1 MNKNASSM
9 IDLSTCRSVR
19 IGIKKMTRIMKTVTD
34 YFEAWIFLFIFAA
47 FSLIMPIFS
56 DIALKNGISFF
67 AFQIAGIF
75 IPGMATVLLINR
87 REMTRLDLL
96 TLSYAVGYG
105 LNIVLYYITVPF
117 QLQGI
122 MRYFV
127 LFLAIA
133 GSIVIVMKR
142 KQIKEY
148 ESDQTGSLICAILII
163 VLLIVETFAV
173 CAANFHPP
181 KVQESTLYHDMLY
194 WIGNTITLKK
204 GYPAVSFREYPN
216 PYTYHFFSSM
226 QLSVIS
232 LVTNIRPVILG
243 YTFYFIQP
251 VFLMIT
257 AAYAVFRR
265 MTGKKWIVALAI
277 VALLFTEGK
286 ADWTKVTHIAHLFVI
301 QFGYEISIGFYLLFF
316 LCLYWQLKQEK
327 FDLML
332 CFITVFLFTI
342 TLGTK
347 SSFGAIALCV
357 EGIICMG
364 WLLQKKYK
372 KAFGYGIPI
381 LISFVLMYLFVVN
394 LASSDQPESSIMA
407 TLLSDD
413 PTIYKV
419 SFMLR
424 SMKENMLLLAGN
436 NRIMVAIISILNV
449 AITQIICQYCVYVPF
464 YYCLFMR
471 IFKTKHWDI
480 LDSACIGATVI
491 GTFITLNWGNPDSS
505 VTYFIMATYPPA
517 VLFTLREI
525 ECLRVSGA
533 FTNKLRRYMAIGIM
547 LVFCVFGVRDAVFHM
562 NGLENVQLGIKHI
575 KNPDKVSENAKMDR
589 AYISTDDF
597 AAYEWIRCNTD
608 DDTLVIANIGL
619 QRGREESSRHSRVP
633 GVFTERY
640 VISNDDTDSLFY
652 DLDFTK
658 IKELK
663 QMGISYIIY
672 NNTATPGFSL
682 PESIGTVVYSN
693 ATNIIYN
700 LQ

>member
-1 MNKNASSM
+1 
-9 IDLSTCRSVR
+9 
-19 IGIKKMTRIMKTVTD
+19 MTRIMKTVTD

-56 DIALKNGISFF
+56 DIAVKNGISFF
-67 AFQIAGIF
+67 VFQIAGIF
-75 IPGMATVLLINR
+75 IPGMATMLLINS

-105 LNIVLYYITVPF
+105 MNILLYYITVPF

-122 MRYFV
+122 MKYFV
-127 LFLAIA
+127 LFLAIT
-133 GSIVIVMKR
+133 GCIIIVIKR

-148 ESDQTGSLICAILII
+148 SSDKTGSLICAILII
-163 VLLIVETFAV
+163 ALLVVEMFAV
-173 CAANFHPP
+173 CAANFYPP
-181 KVQESTLYHDMLY
+181 KVQENTLYHDMLY

-251 VFLMIT
+251 IFLMIM
-257 AAYAVFRR
+257 AAYALFRR
-265 MTGKKWIVALAI
+265 LTGKKWIIALAI
-277 VALLFTEGK
+277 IALFLTEGK
-286 ADWTKVTHIAHLFVI
+286 ADWTKITYVAHLFVI
-301 QFGYEISIGFYLLFF
+301 QFGFEISIGFYLLFF
-316 LCLYWQLKQEK
+316 MCLYLQLKQGK
-327 FDLML
+327 FNLSL
-332 CFITVFLFTI
+332 CILSVFLFAM

-347 SSFGAIALCV
+347 SPFGAIALCAT
-357 EGIICMG
+357 GIICLG
-364 WLLQKKYK
+364 WLLQKKYRN
-372 KAFGYGIPI
+372 AFGYGIPI
-381 LISFVLMYLFVVN
+381 LVCFILMYLFIVN
-394 LASSDQPESSIMA
+394 LGNSDQPESSILK
-407 TLLSDD
+407 TFFTND
-413 PTIYKV
+413 PRIYNM
-419 SFMLR
+419 SFILR
-424 SMKENMLLLAGN
+424 GIKENFLAIAGN
-436 NRIMVAIISILNV
+436 NGIVAAVMLILNV
-449 AITQIICQYCVYVPF
+449 AITQILCQYCVYVPF
-464 YYCLFMR
+464 FYCLFMR
-471 IFKTKHWDI
+471 IFRTKSWDI
-480 LDSACIGATVI
+480 LDSACIGTILI
-491 GTFITLNWGNPDSS
+491 GTFITLNWGNPDFS
-505 VTYFIMATYPPA
+505 VAYFIMTTYPPA

-533 FTNKLRRYMAIGIM
+533 FTNKLRRYMAIGVM
-547 LVFCVFGVRDAVFHM
+547 LVLCVFGVRDAVFHM

-640 VISNDDTDSLFY
+640 VISNDETDSLFY